1 MVRTGGRWKRTV
13 PAQHL
18 ASGLPVFYD
27 PATLIVAFARVAG
40 NKGAGTPGIDG
51 VTASYVGREV
61 GVPGQAALCG

>member
-1 MVRTGGRWKRTV
+1 V
-13 PAQHL
+13 H
-18 ASGLPVFYD
+18 D
-27 PATLIVAFARVAG
+27 PATLMVAFARVAG